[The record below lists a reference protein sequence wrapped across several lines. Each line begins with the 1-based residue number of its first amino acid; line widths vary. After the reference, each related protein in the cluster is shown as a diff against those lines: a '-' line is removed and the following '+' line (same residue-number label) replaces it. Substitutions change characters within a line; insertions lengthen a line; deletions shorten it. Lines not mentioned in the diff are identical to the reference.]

1 MESSAKGKR
10 MRNVT
15 DPASVSGEKP
25 GCEEWRMIHL

>member
-1 MESSAKGKR
+1 MEKHTG
-10 MRNVT
+10 NVT